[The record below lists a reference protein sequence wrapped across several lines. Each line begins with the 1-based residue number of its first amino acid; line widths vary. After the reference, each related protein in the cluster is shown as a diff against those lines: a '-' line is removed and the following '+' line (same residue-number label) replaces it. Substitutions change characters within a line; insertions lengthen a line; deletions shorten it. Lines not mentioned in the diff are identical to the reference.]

1 MIIEKQRV
9 VIIGIKDTSTINFS
23 RAMDELVNL
32 AVACDMDVIASFQQV
47 ASSESSTYI
56 GSGKIEEVKSFCAE
70 NEVGTVI
77 TLHELSPSQLRNLDE
92 ALDLAVFDRTAL
104 ILEIFA
110 RRAKSKEAK
119 LQVELARLQYELP
132 RMIGSY
138 TALSR
143 QAGSQGAMR
152 SRGTGETKLEL
163 DRRRLERQVYEMNQ
177 DLQLIA
183 QQRQVQRRKRK
194 KQGLFNVA
202 LVGYTNAG
210 KSTLMNRLI
219 SISQNGV
226 LEKEVFV
233 KDQLFATLETS
244 VRNIHIPPYPPFI
257 LSDTVGFVS
266 DLPHQLI
273 KAFRSTL
280 EEAIE
285 ADILLHVVDFS
296 DPDHQVHID
305 ITRETLRD
313 IGAGSIEEIL
323 VLNKSDKS
331 VETFT
336 PNGSNSIRISA
347 LTGAGINELIKA
359 LFEFRF
365 QNESV
370 NIFLPYQRMDM
381 LFLIQEE
388 CMILTSV
395 EDEDGYRMTIKGP
408 QHILD
413 RLKEFN
419 TK

>member
-1 MIIEKQRV
+1 CAFPG
-9 VIIGIKDTSTINFS
+9 IGITDQSH
-23 RAMDELVNL
+23 
-32 AVACDMDVIASFQQV
+32 
-47 ASSESSTYI
+47 
-56 GSGKIEEVKSFCAE
+56 IEE
-70 NEVGTVI
+70 
-77 TLHELSPSQLRNLDE
+77 P
-92 ALDLAVFDRTAL
+92 
-104 ILEIFA
+104 
-110 RRAKSKEAK
+110 
-119 LQVELARLQYELP
+119 
-132 RMIGSY
+132 
-138 TALSR
+138 
-143 QAGSQGAMR
+143 
-152 SRGTGETKLEL
+152 
-163 DRRRLERQVYEMNQ
+163 
-177 DLQLIA
+177 
-183 QQRQVQRRKRK
+183 
-194 KQGLFNVA
+194 LF
-202 LVGYTNAG
+202 
-210 KSTLMNRLI
+210 

-226 LEKEVFV
+226 SEKEVFV

-370 NIFLPYQRMDM
+370 SILLPYQRMDM

>member
-305 ITRETLRD
+305 ITRETLR
-313 IGAGSIEEIL
+313 
-323 VLNKSDKS
+323 
-331 VETFT
+331 
-336 PNGSNSIRISA
+336 
-347 LTGAGINELIKA
+347 
-359 LFEFRF
+359 
-365 QNESV
+365 
-370 NIFLPYQRMDM
+370 
-381 LFLIQEE
+381 
-388 CMILTSV
+388 
-395 EDEDGYRMTIKGP
+395 
-408 QHILD
+408 
-413 RLKEFN
+413 
-419 TK
+419 

>member
-1 MIIEKQRV
+1 
-9 VIIGIKDTSTINFS
+9 
-23 RAMDELVNL
+23 
-32 AVACDMDVIASFQQV
+32 
-47 ASSESSTYI
+47 
-56 GSGKIEEVKSFCAE
+56 
-70 NEVGTVI
+70 
-77 TLHELSPSQLRNLDE
+77 
-92 ALDLAVFDRTAL
+92 
-104 ILEIFA
+104 
-110 RRAKSKEAK
+110 
-119 LQVELARLQYELP
+119 
-132 RMIGSY
+132 
-138 TALSR
+138 
-143 QAGSQGAMR
+143 
-152 SRGTGETKLEL
+152 L

-266 DLPHQLI
+266 VLPHQLI

-331 VETFT
+331 AETFT
-336 PNGSNSIRISA
+336 PNGSNSIKISA
-347 LTGAGINELIKA
+347 LTGAGIDELIRK

-370 NIFLPYQRMDM
+370 NILLPYQRMDL

-388 CMILTSV
+388 CMIISSA